1 MGPRGELPT
10 APVTYFCL
18 SPRKNNNG
26 TTARWLYTRY
36 TNWTLGWSFTWRWE
50 ILASIS
56 INIIIHLVN
65 GHSRILNWGYLP
77 YIRPIKGLYKAYVG
91 EYPTKYGLIWYS
103 TSILG
108 SWNSHWFGNFS
119 DPATNQTWQQWQP
132 PAESSWTHLAS
143 KNDHYVGLWLVCP
156 PPPPPPQQF
165 FKIANLSK
173 DFN

>member
-91 EYPTKYGLIWYS
+91 DYPHKIWPYMVQYLHFRILEFPLIWQFQWS
-103 TSILG
+103 CHKSNMTTMTTTSRIEL
-108 SWNSHWFGNFS
+108 NSPSIQKWS
-119 DPATNQTWQQWQP
+119 LCWALISV
-132 PAESSWTHLAS
+132 A
-143 KNDHYVGLWLVCP
+143 
-156 PPPPPPQQF
+156 PPQQF